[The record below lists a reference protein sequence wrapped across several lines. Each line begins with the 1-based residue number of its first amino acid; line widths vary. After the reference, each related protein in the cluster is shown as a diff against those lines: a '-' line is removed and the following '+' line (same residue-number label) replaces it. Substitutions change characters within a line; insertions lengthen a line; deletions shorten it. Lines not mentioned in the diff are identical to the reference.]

1 MEAKAYLRE
10 LRITPRKVKI
20 VLDLIRNKPV
30 GMAIAILQNTPKA
43 ASEPLLKLLK
53 SAMANGENN
62 HNLDVN
68 KLYVKTCF
76 VGPARTLKRVFPRAR
91 GSADR
96 RLLRSSHITMILAE
110 KES

>member
-1 MEAKAYLRE
+1 MEARAFLRE

-20 VLDLIRNKPV
+20 VLDLVRTKPV
-30 GMAIAILQNTPKA
+30 GTAIAILQNTPKA
-43 ASEPLLKLLK
+43 ASEPILKLIK
-53 SAMANGENN
+53 SAMANAENN
-62 HNLDVN
+62 HNLDVS

-76 VGPARTLKRVFPRAR
+76 AGPGRTLKRVFPRAR

-96 RLLRSSHITMILAE
+96 RLKRSSQITMILAE